1 MEKGKNADR
10 LNAGLFPDFS
20 VNQATEHLTS
30 IFKPQA
36 LQKRFEKRLEIAHA
50 CGFLKFAI
58 MAPMGGGSS
67 GEQQSVM
74 YVPGAFACEFAQA
87 SDAILGGWGV
97 GTNQRAR
104 DRNKPGLFACC

>member
-50 CGFLKFAI
+50 CGFLKFAHH
-58 MAPMGGGSS
+58 GS
-67 GEQQSVM
+67 
-74 YVPGAFACEFAQA
+74 
-87 SDAILGGWGV
+87 DGWGV
-97 GTNQRAR
+97 EWRAAER
-104 DRNKPGLFACC
+104 DVCTRGLRM